1 MKLSFRLSGQSSQEL
16 NGTEWFQATSS
27 GYLLKIQVV
36 PGAAENQIVGPYG
49 DRLKIRIAAIPEK
62 GGANKSLLDY
72 LASRLGIAKKHLHL
86 KSGSRDRSKVVE
98 IVSLEP
104 DIPKRLLSLCSS
116 R

>member
-1 MKLSFRLSGQSSQEL
+1 MQWLHPT
-16 NGTEWFQATSS
+16 GT

-36 PGAAENQIVGPYG
+36 PGAAENQIMGPYG

-62 GGANKSLLDY
+62 GGANKALLAY
-72 LASRLGIAKKHLHL
+72 LADRLGLSKNQILL

-104 DIPKRLLSLCSS
+104 IIRERLLSLWPPS
-116 R
+116 

>member
-1 MKLSFRLSGQSSQEL
+1 MDG
-16 NGTEWFQATSS
+16 NEWLHATIS

-72 LASRLGIAKKHLHL
+72 LASRLGISKRHLRL
-86 KSGSRDRSKVVE
+86 KSGSRDRAKVVE
-98 IVSLEP
+98 IMSPEP
-104 DIPKRLLSLCSS
+104 DIRERLLSLWPS

>member
-1 MKLSFRLSGQSSQEL
+1 LTFPA
-16 NGTEWFQATSS
+16 WFQASGS

-36 PGAAENQIVGPYG
+36 PGAADNRIVGPYG

-72 LASRLGIAKKHLHL
+72 LASRLGISKNHLRL
-86 KSGSRDRSKVVE
+86 KSGARDRSKLVE
-98 IVSLEP
+98 IISPEL
-104 DIPKRLLSLCSS
+104 DLRDRLLLLWPS